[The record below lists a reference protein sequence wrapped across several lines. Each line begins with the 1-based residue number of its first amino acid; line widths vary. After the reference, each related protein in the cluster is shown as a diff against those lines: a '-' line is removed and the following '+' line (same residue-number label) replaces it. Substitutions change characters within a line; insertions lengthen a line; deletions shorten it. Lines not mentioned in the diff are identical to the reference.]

1 MAFRFTRREPLTV
14 GVRRLADAELTAA
27 AALLRDDASLP
38 ALRVHGA
45 RKATKR
51 VRALLRLVRAGL
63 AAPRFRA
70 ANLGL
75 RDAARGL
82 AAARDAAVA
91 LATFDDLVPEPDDVF
106 APIRAALHAAT
117 DPSDRPHS
125 GLGPEILARAA
136 DDLDGARAHI
146 SAALAERTLTW
157 DHLEA
162 GLRDSYGG
170 GRTAMRAA
178 FAYPG
183 DEAFH
188 AWRKR
193 VKDLWYQTLLLENA
207 CEPLLSAQAHLLADL
222 GDRLGDDH
230 DLAVLAA
237 QPACVGLPALAERIT
252 ARRRALRLSAWQLG
266 QQVHAER
273 PRAFLRRLGAYW
285 QIWRAIEPV

>member
-1 MAFRFTRREPLTV
+1 MAFRFIRRESLDT
-14 GVRRLADAELTAA
+14 GVLRLADAELVGA
-27 AALLRDDASLP
+27 AALLRDDATAVP
-38 ALRVHGA
+38 LRVHGA

-91 LATFDDLVPEPDDVF
+91 LATFDDLVSTPCDEL
-106 APIRAALHAAT
+106 APVRAALLAAAEV
-117 DPSDRPHS
+117 S
-125 GLGPEILARAA
+125 GTAGVGPEILTRAA
-136 DDLDGARAHI
+136 DAVDRVHARL
-146 SAALAERTLTW
+146 SEGLAGRALTW

-162 GLRDSYGG
+162 GLRDSYAE
-170 GRTAMRAA
+170 GRRAMRAA
-178 FAYPG
+178 FDRPD

-193 VKDLWYQTLLLENA
+193 VKDLWYQTQLLSGL
-207 CEPLLSAQAHLLADL
+207 CEPVLAAQERLLADL
-222 GDRLGDDH
+222 GDSLGDDH

-237 QPACVGLPALAERIT
+237 QPAAVGLPALVALVDE
-252 ARRRALRLSAWQLG
+252 RRRTLRRDAWRLG
-266 QQVHAER
+266 QQIYAER
-273 PRAFLRRLGAYW
+273 PRAFLRRLAAYW
-285 QIWRAIEPV
+285 RIWRTDEP

>member
-1 MAFRFTRREPLTV
+1 MAFRFTRRESIDS
-14 GVRRLADAELTAA
+14 GVLRLADGELAAA
-27 AALLRDDASLP
+27 AALLRDDATT
-38 ALRVHGA
+38 ATLRVHGA

-82 AAARDAAVA
+82 AAARDAVVA
-91 LATFDDLVPEPDDVF
+91 LATFDDLVPIPGDEL
-106 APIRAALHAAT
+106 APVRAALLAAA
-117 DPSDRPHS
+117 DAS
-125 GLGPEILARAA
+125 GTAGVGPELLARAA
-136 DDLDGARAHI
+136 DALDRVHAKLSEGLAGRA
-146 SAALAERTLTW
+146 LTW

-162 GLRDSYGG
+162 GLWDSYAE
-170 GRTAMRAA
+170 GRRAMRAA
-178 FAYPG
+178 FDNPD

-193 VKDLWYQTLLLENA
+193 VKDLWYQTQLLNGL
-207 CEPLLSAQAHLLADL
+207 CEPVLAAQERLLADL

-237 QPACVGLPALAERIT
+237 QPPAVGLPALAEILA
-252 ARRRALRLSAWQLG
+252 ARRRTLRRDAWRLG
-266 QQVHAER
+266 QQIYAER
-273 PRAFLRRLGAYW
+273 PRAFLRRLAAYW
-285 QIWRAIEPV
+285 RIWRTDDES